1 MKQILGFACLIGACS
16 IAHAASVD
24 TSDAGTI
31 AAFQTGA
38 TVNTLEAVPTR
49 TPQAITSYTTGDP
62 VDVVKTMPCGPVP
75 LTKPK
80 AGGTFGSEK
89 RLDRSLA
96 APQRAACR
104 RLC

>member
-49 TPQAITSYTTGDP
+49 TPHAARRTP
-62 VDVVKTMPCGPVP
+62 H
-75 LTKPK
+75 
-80 AGGTFGSEK
+80 AA
-89 RLDRSLA
+89 RRSFARPTHA
-96 APQRAACR
+96 ASPAT
-104 RLC
+104 